1 VNAGRQAVG
10 ATVAGDRVD
19 DDQWGSDGWHVADS
33 APRVKRGA
41 VLASLPTSPP

>member
-1 VNAGRQAVG
+1 LNPGRQAVG

-33 APRVKRGA
+33 ALRVKGA
-41 VLASLPTSPP
+41 VALPSPP